1 MKQSVKKHFVLT
13 AGFALCVMGASAQQ
27 LREGYVTQGSNTDS
41 PQFHN
46 LLGNWTPGTQISED
60 DNFFISR
67 VKPHTRF
74 RNAAT
79 QVRTDINEANDKRL
93 VAWVPVNNP
102 TFNALPDGLFDS
114 EVFSMWSYV
123 THWGNWTAPLGR
135 IPAAFL
141 DVAHKNGVPVSGVAG
156 IPFGGINSE
165 YKTMIQE
172 LAKVDVDK
180 AAQFFHYYGIDGLGY
195 NSEFSVSPNTI
206 LASLRNF
213 HVNLNKKMAEVN
225 PLFENMW
232 YDGTNDYGS
241 ITFDQGLAG
250 HNAKNFGDAD
260 NKCYSLF
267 FNYNWNR
274 NQLPGAVSYAQ
285 NTLKRDPLYL
295 YAGVNMQGG
304 EPKGSSWTILKDVPI
319 SIGLWGAHSYNMF
332 WESRG
337 ELGSDPAVKQN
348 AYMLRTERYF
358 TGGSRNPVTTPS
370 VKDKMSYTAYNYDWH
385 GMSSFMSARSAMS
398 WDLSEEPLVTYFNL
412 GNGKF
417 FNLKGVRQHNK
428 SWYNVG
434 VQDYLPT
441 WRWWFASKLLG
452 RTAADVPATGLDAN
466 FTWDDAYFGGSTV
479 RISGSTSDEY
489 LHLFKTQYSLKKGD
503 VITFRYKLASGRT
516 DLDLLLSAVGSEENA
531 TAYNLCETTQISDDE
546 EWVEKTFT
554 VGSDFDGKD
563 LALVALHFKNAQNL
577 DLLLGEFSIV
587 RGTYATP
594 AKPEL
599 VSAKLLYNSKDGM
612 DGKIIFN
619 MANNKPAGEPCY
631 NLDVNASGYRLYA
644 QQEGQEPIL
653 MSTTTSWAG
662 LYYAIP
668 VVGDVNSKVRLG
680 VSAVSLDQKTESEI
694 VWSEYLNPTNYIYND
709 DIELSKPSIK
719 PGEEFEVGYVDGEHP
734 DGTWT
739 IIDADGNEVFSGT
752 GRVVTVP
759 GLDEVGS
766 YTLKVNG
773 TVYDANGNPSTTER
787 EFFGYIQITDTRVGA
802 VPEIYTL
809 TANGE
814 EQDVTVDVAEN
825 VKMAYTGR
833 DADGVASQAVDLK
846 EKRFGARCED
856 LGVVGAKSFSVTY
869 WLKINKLAEGET
881 QLLSVANKQDSWPKT
896 DWGWIWSNIF
906 ADGTIGSFSFRGT
919 DATSN
924 KELRYKFAN
933 TKIPVGAWAHIAYVF
948 DYNASGNLHC
958 DFYVNGV
965 KQEVTGWNRST
976 DGDTYRTGDPGYQGD
991 VYKITDNQVLAI
1003 GGDAFGR
1010 SGIDGAVDNV
1020 MVWDGAITAEE
1031 VQKSMGD
1038 LDKNNL
1044 PANVKAYW
1052 DLETAAND
1060 DNKFEAAG
1068 SLAGVGLGIHEYE
1081 AGENE
1086 GQGYIAWRAPQFT
1099 SGCPFLSDGAYKVET
1114 LPTWKANHGF
1124 ISDATGNGAAGSAN
1138 VSYAKGGDYTVSLT
1152 LANSLG
1158 SAQRTFS
1165 VIRVSTNGIGATE
1178 AGEVKT
1184 YTVGENAVVEFAEA
1198 GNYEVSVYNT
1208 AGQAQARKAAQ
1219 LHAGNAM
1226 NIHLANAGVYVLTVK
1241 KDGKTVRTVKLM
1253 RK

>member
-1 MKQSVKKHFVLT
+1 MKQSVKKHFILT
-13 AGFALCVMGASAQQ
+13 AGFALCAVGASAQQ
-27 LREGYVTQGSNTDS
+27 LREGYVDIGANTGSPS
-41 PQFHN
+41 FHTM
-46 LLGNWTPGTQISED
+46 LSSWTPGSQISED

-74 RNAAT
+74 RNEAT
-79 QVRTDINEANDKRL
+79 QVRTDINASNDKRL

-102 TFNALPDGLFDS
+102 TFNALPDGVFDS

-123 THWGNWTAPLGR
+123 THWGDWTAPLGR
-135 IPAAFL
+135 IPGAFL
-141 DVAHKNGVPVSGVAG
+141 DVAHKNGVPVSGVAS
-156 IPFGGINSE
+156 IPWGTISSD
-165 YKTMIQE
+165 YKTMLQG

-180 AAQFFHYYGIDGLGY
+180 AAKFFHYYGIDGLGY
-195 NSEFSVSPNTI
+195 NSEFNVSPATVVSN
-206 LASLRNF
+206 LRTF
-213 HVNLNKKMAEVN
+213 HINLNKKMAEVD
-225 PLFENMW
+225 PLFENVW
-232 YDGTNDYGS
+232 YDGTSDYGTIS
-241 ITFDQGLAG
+241 FDQGLAN

-267 FNYNWNR
+267 FNYNWNSAS
-274 NQLPGAVSYAQ
+274 LLSKSVTKAQ
-285 NTLKRDPLYL
+285 DLNRDPLYL

-304 EPKGSSWTILKDVPI
+304 EPKYNSWPLLKEYPI

-358 TGGSRNPVTTPS
+358 TGGTRNPVTTPEVQS
-370 VKDKMSYTAYNYDWH
+370 KMAYNAYNYDWH

-398 WDLSEEPLVTYFNL
+398 WDLSEEPLITYFNL

-417 FNLKGVRQHNK
+417 FNLNGVRQHNK

-452 RTAADVPATGLDAN
+452 RTAADVPTTGLDAN

-479 RISGSTSDEY
+479 RISGTSADEY

-516 DLDLLLSAVGSEENA
+516 DLDLLLSAVGSESDA
-531 TAYNLCETTQISDDE
+531 KAYNLCETTQISDDE
-546 EWVEKTFT
+546 EWVEKKFT
-554 VGSDFDGKD
+554 VDSDFDGKD

-599 VSAKLLYNSKDGM
+599 TSAQLLYNSKDGM

-619 MANNKPAGEPCY
+619 MANNKAAGEPCY
-631 NLDVNASGYRLYA
+631 NLDVNASGFRLYA

-668 VVGDVNSKVRLG
+668 VVGNVNSKVRLG

-694 VWSEYLNPTNYIYND
+694 AWSDYLTPTAYTYND

-719 PGEEFEVGYVDGEHP
+719 PGESFEIGYVDGEHP
-734 DGTWT
+734 EGTWT
-739 IIDADGNEVFSGT
+739 IVDENGNEVFSGT
-752 GRVVTVP
+752 GKSVTVD
-759 GLDEVGS
+759 GLDKVGS

-773 TVYDANGNPSTTER
+773 PVYAADGTATTKER
-787 EFFGYIQITDTRVGA
+787 EFFGYIQITDNRVGA

-814 EQDVTVDVAEN
+814 EENVSVDVAED

-833 DADGVASQAVDLK
+833 SSDGVASQAVDLK
-846 EKRFGARCED
+846 EKRFGAKCNE
-856 LGVVGAKSFSVTY
+856 LGVDGTKSFSVTF
-869 WLKINKLAEGET
+869 WLKINKLADGET
-881 QLLSVANKQDSWPKT
+881 QLLSVANKKDSWPKT
-896 DWGWIWSNIF
+896 DWGWIWSNIQS
-906 ADGTIGSFSFRGT
+906 DGSMGSFTFRGT

-924 KELRYKFAN
+924 NELRYKFAN
-933 TKIPVGAWAHIAYVF
+933 TKIPVGAWAHIGYVF
-948 DYNASGNLHC
+948 DYDASGNLHC
-958 DFYVNGV
+958 DFYVNGT
-965 KQEVTGWNRST
+965 KQEVTAWNRTNSST
-976 DGDTYRTGDPGYQGD
+976 DKSGDPGYQGD
-991 VYKITDNQVLAI
+991 VYKITENQVLAI

-1010 SGIDGAVDNV
+1010 NGIDGAVDNV
-1020 MVWDGAITAEE
+1020 MVWDGAITAADVE
-1031 VQKSMGD
+1031 KSMGD
-1038 LDKNNL
+1038 IDKNNL
-1044 PANVKAYW
+1044 PSNVKAFW
-1052 DLETAAND
+1052 DFETKANED
-1060 DNKFEAAG
+1060 GMFPAVG
-1068 SLAGVGLGIHEYE
+1068 SLSGVGAGIHEYTT
-1081 AGENE
+1081 GENE
-1086 GQGYIAWRAPQFT
+1086 GQGDIVWRAPQYT
-1099 SGCPFLSDGAYKVET
+1099 SGCPFLSDDAYKVET

-1124 ISDATGNGAAGSAN
+1124 ISNATGTGTAGSAN
-1138 VSYAKGGDYTVSLT
+1138 ISYAKAGDYTVTLT

-1158 SAQRTFS
+1158 AAQRTFS
-1165 VIRVSTNGIGATE
+1165 VIKVGASGIGTAE

-1219 LHAGNAM
+1219 LNAGNAM
-1226 NIHLANAGVYVLTVK
+1226 NIHLANAGIYVLTVK
-1241 KDGKTVRTVKLM
+1241 KDGKTVRTVKLV